1 MTRYGQCLKLLDQ
14 MKDNLLLDVYLA
26 PHIHTLFSMIRNRG
40 LVQYFSPYLSA
51 DLAKMSASFN
61 TTIPGLVSWNIAYVA
76 VEPDEWILSLSQSP

>member
-76 VEPDEWILSLSQSP
+76 VEPDELILSLSQ